1 MKKFLLTLC
10 CLLILNACNDKKAE
24 QQRSSDS
31 VAMPTIDIPPD
42 IKEKTFFYQK
52 GKLSDSCETE
62 NEIICAIE
70 TSIKCALEPTQHY
83 CDKDTLPD
91 FIFYDDAMFAEGG
104 VAGRPTEQS
113 FNLIKIKTI
122 DEHTI
127 EAITHGE
134 CNNNW
139 FGACEG
145 NIIYVLSNTSGSW
158 QVKEIYA
165 IEHI

>member
-1 MKKFLLTLC
+1 MRKFLASLC
-10 CLLILNACNDKKAE
+10 CLLVLNACNDKKTE
-24 QQRSSDS
+24 QSQQIDS
-31 VAMPTIDIPPD
+31 VSLPTIDIPSD
-42 IKEKTFFYQK
+42 IKEKTFSYQK
-52 GKLSDSCETE
+52 NNLPDSCEIE

-70 TSIKCALEPTQHY
+70 NAVKCALNPSKSY
-83 CDKDTLPD
+83 CHKDSLPD

-113 FNLIKIKTI
+113 FKLTKIKTI

-127 EAITHGE
+127 EAITHGK

-145 NIIYVLSNTSGSW
+145 NIIYVLSNQSGSW